1 MWTTIM
7 NRVILSTIVLLTL
20 VPTLAAQSQPSYAK
34 QVRPFLAKYCLECH
48 NAKSAK
54 LGLNLETVKA
64 ILEGSDGGPVLEPGR
79 SDASRIVLLVEGK
92 DKPIMPPKEAKFH
105 PKKDEIGILRAWVAA
120 GAKDDSAAIKVV
132 LPEIKPRKNGRAPV
146 TALAYNS
153 AGDQLWVGT
162 GFLGCYRLNQADT
175 GPFRHID
182 RGRITALAVAKADEW
197 LLAGVTAPGE
207 TSLAQLWHFPYG
219 PVSTQAFGVD
229 HQDAILDVAI

>member
-64 ILEGSDGGPVLEPGR
+64 ILEGSDGGPVLEPGKP
-79 SDASRIVLLVEGK
+79 DESRIVLLVEGK

-105 PKKDEIGILRAWVAA
+105 PTKAEIGMLRAWIAA
-120 GAKDDSAAIKVV
+120 GAKDDSAAINVT
-132 LPEIKPRKNGRAPV
+132 LPDIKPRKHAAAPV
-146 TALAYNS
+146 SALAYGGNLAVS
-153 AGDQLWVGT
+153 ARGSDLRYHHTMDHADGLKSRFLQRPTDVAQWPERGKWWPDTDTPRISALTAVGT
-162 GFLGCYRLNQADT
+162 GNIVLGVGSA
-175 GPFRHID
+175 GKW
-182 RGRITALAVAKADEW
+182 GALV
-197 LLAGVTAPGE
+197 V
-207 TSLAQLWHFPYG
+207 
-219 PVSTQAFGVD
+219 
-229 HQDAILDVAI
+229 